1 MLAEEGNASMDTAR
15 FVAQCLGQ
23 VHERMLKSLHG
34 LGKSELVWRPAP
46 HANCIAEIVWHAV
59 RVADRLAGPRVGLG
73 LELWERDRWFER
85 LGYPREQPPAIDY
98 QLFSRLS
105 LPVPSLEDLLAYK
118 QAVHLDTLDKLRR
131 LSPDDFDRAPD
142 PAQPERTVAT
152 YFRHQVTHQ
161 NNHHGQVDYIRG
173 LMQPGWDLPPGTG
186 LVQT

>member
-46 HANCIAEIVWHAV
+46 HANCIAEIVWHVV

-73 LELWERDRWFER
+73 PELWERDRWFER
-85 LGYPREQPPAIDY
+85 LGYPREQPPATDY

-105 LPVPSLEDLLAYK
+105 LPVPTLEDLLAYK
-118 QAVHLDTLDKLRR
+118 QAVHLDTLEKLRR

-152 YFRHQVTHQ
+152 YFRHQITHQ

-173 LMQPGWDLPPGTG
+173 MMQPGWDLPPGTG